1 MSHGKLILT
10 QFPQGFLKALVY
22 SGKQLNQI
30 YFSFL
35 HSYLN
40 YAVHSYLNYA
50 AHSYLNYANIAWDS
64 TQKTKFSTL
73 YDQQSTQLGY

>member
-1 MSHGKLILT
+1 MSHGKPILT

-22 SGKQLNQI
+22 SGKQLNQL

-50 AHSYLNYANIAWDS
+50 NIAWGS
-64 TQKTKFSTL
+64 AQKTKFSTL
-73 YDQQSTQLGY
+73 YDPQKHAIRLLSFKE

>member
-1 MSHGKLILT
+1 MSHGKPILT
-10 QFPQGFLKALVY
+10 EFPQRFLKALVY
-22 SGKQLNQI
+22 SGKQLNQL
-30 YFSFL
+30 YFLFL

-50 AHSYLNYANIAWDS
+50 NIAWGS

-73 YDQQSTQLGY
+73 YDQQKHAIRLLRFKE

>member
-1 MSHGKLILT
+1 MSHGKPILT

-22 SGKQLNQI
+22 SGKQLNQL

-40 YAVHSYLNYA
+40 YA
-50 AHSYLNYANIAWDS
+50 NIAWGS
-64 TQKTKFSTL
+64 AQKTKFSTL
-73 YDQQSTQLGY
+73 YDQQKHAIRLLSFKE